1 MPAIDYSS
9 ISITAKLVAFFRQ
22 YSDIPFAQEVA
33 ESVHARDAF
42 FEISKRLDKDR
53 ADGAD
58 AVDAVDGADS
68 VDGADG
74 AGILE
79 KDDAARLKDSS
90 SESQELPDE
99 AKVYAPILEAR
110 YKSLVQL
117 ILNSGTTQVL
127 ELASGF
133 SLRGLAM
140 SRNSEF
146 AYVDTDLP
154 GIQEE
159 KRKLVAALRA
169 KEQLSDAGNYHIAVA
184 NALDFS
190 QLQAATSGLRHSSGL
205 VVINEGLLM
214 YLSAEERSRLANNV
228 NQLLKMFAGGCWITP
243 DFSIRK
249 VADDVSEK
257 IKRFRRA
264 ISGTTDRQMYEAA
277 FENEEA
283 IDDFIS
289 EHGFRAEHHFQTDVV
304 TNITSLENL
313 KLNPKLIEYLK
324 PRMRIWIMSPN

>member
-9 ISITAKLVAFFRQ
+9 ISVTAKMVAFFRQ
-22 YSDIPFAQEVA
+22 FSDIPFAQEVA
-33 ESVHARDAF
+33 ESVYARDALV
-42 FEISKRLDKDR
+42 EIGSRLD
-53 ADGAD
+53 ADGAR
-58 AVDAVDGADS
+58 AA
-68 VDGADG
+68 
-74 AGILE
+74 
-79 KDDAARLKDSS
+79 DDAARLDDPDSY
-90 SESQELPDE
+90 LPDE
-99 AKVYAPILEAR
+99 VKVYAPILEAR

-140 SRNSEF
+140 SRNSEL

-169 KEQLSDAGNYHIAVA
+169 KQLLPDAGNYHISVA
-184 NALDFS
+184 NALELS
-190 QLQAATSGLRHSSGL
+190 QLQAATSVLNHDRQL

-214 YLSAEERSRLANNV
+214 YLSADERSELANNV
-228 NQLLKMFAGGCWITP
+228 KQILATFAGGSWITS

-277 FENEEA
+277 FENEEG
-283 IDDFIS
+283 INDFIKD
-289 EHGFRAEHHFQTDVV
+289 HGFSAEHHFQSDVV
-304 TNITSLENL
+304 PHITSLESL
-313 KLNPKLIEYLK
+313 KLNPHLIDRLK
-324 PRMRIWIMSPN
+324 PRMRVWVMSPN